1 MRRRSSASWAVS
13 VIAPWC
19 LSAGLVIS
27 FTASAGQEAVR
38 DWNVAPLAARAASRG
53 EPASLASALLADAER
68 GPRIELARLTEGGPL
83 DLPVGSDE
91 REPHVELKP
100 NVTNFP
106 EVDRSRKGDPVV
118 AIRPSFEGRRLTP
131 EVAAMI
137 GQIFAPELVFRISG
151 DRTQVLLAPR
161 AVLPGDDETPERGEA
176 HAEGRTTTQ
185 KGAAAALPAQAG
197 SVSTPAAIEA
207 MRERAAHGAT
217 PAVPRAVA
225 LGSSTPAQPDA
236 VPIEVASFP
245 RATLALQAANPA
257 KGAARPDYASMID
270 QDKMDSEKR
279 CLAEAVYFEARS
291 EPEAGQA
298 AVAQVVLNR
307 VSSGLYPNNI
317 CGVVY
322 QNRHHYKG
330 CQFSFACE
338 GKSLRITEREAWATA
353 VRIADEVLAGRT
365 YISDVGRSTHYH
377 ANYVRPRWARS
388 LTKMDVIGHHV
399 FYRLKTGPT

>member
-1 MRRRSSASWAVS
+1 MRRRSNASWAVG

-19 LSAGLVIS
+19 LGFGLLIS
-27 FTASAGQEAVR
+27 FTASAGQDAVR
-38 DWNVAPLAARAASRG
+38 DWSQAPLTARATSG
-53 EPASLASALLADAER
+53 QESPSLASALFGDIEA
-68 GPRIELARLTEGGPL
+68 GPRVELALLTEGTTS
-83 DLPVGSDE
+83 DLRQSADE

-100 NVTNFP
+100 NIKNFP

-118 AIRPSFEGRRLTP
+118 AIRPSFESRLP
-131 EVAAMI
+131 PVAPA
-137 GQIFAPELVFRISG
+137 FAFSDAGKRMP
-151 DRTQVLLAPR
+151 TLLAPR
-161 AVLPGDDETPERGEA
+161 AALPGGEETPEGFET
-176 HAEGRTTTQ
+176 HKEPSGTTQ
-185 KGAAAALPAQAG
+185 KGVALASPAQAG
-197 SVSTPAAIEA
+197 SVSTPASIEA
-207 MRERAAHGAT
+207 ARARAAHGAT
-217 PAVPRAVA
+217 PQVPRAVA
-225 LGSSTPAQPDA
+225 LSSSTPAQPDA
-236 VPIEVASFP
+236 VPIEVSSFP
-245 RATLALQAANPA
+245 RATLALQAGKNT
-257 KGAARPDYASMID
+257 GRPDYASMID
-270 QDKMDSEKR
+270 PEKMSSEKR

-307 VSSGLYPNNI
+307 VSSGLYPSSI

-338 GKSLRITEREAWATA
+338 GKSLRITERDAWMTA
-353 VRIADEVLAGRT
+353 LRIADEVLAGRT

-388 LTKMDVIGHHV
+388 LKKMDVIGRHV